1 MTDGTSGQITWT
13 TGVQRRHTP
22 LYLSFH
28 ISGQTLDSIRR
39 RTGLPVEF
47 PHLRRS
53 GLALQFSQEELSAAH
68 SIIHRQVTNLG
79 LEFFE
84 DFSRRCLSSC
94 KTLLDAA
101 EKAGAKIQPQE
112 IQPQEIQ
119 PKEVRSQ
126 QVRSQSGDGPALA
139 ALLQPYFDAAS
150 GQASLLRTMVIV
162 HHELE
167 AFLDRFVT
175 VRIADD
181 RKAAAMSAALKMT
194 VEPTYEVLNLKGI
207 IDLGSAVQSQF
218 ADYNDWIVEDPVRL
232 LVRIATDYPSIWERV
247 ARYENDFGWMGRMY
261 YAGEPISA
269 ADIVLRLQNILRH
282 DCAGRLAHI
291 NARREEQLA
300 QRRRAIEC
308 VDDPETRRLADIVA
322 SYNHLRS
329 ERLDVFFIAHDR
341 VIDALRAAGRT
352 LGLARPDDII
362 FLDWR
367 EISRGLREGSSPA
380 ELRACV
386 DARRN
391 GFEFVAVAGV
401 TEWIPRAVSLQ
412 EQEAVRLSASDDD
425 VVGVTACGGRIGG
438 IVRLVLTDQD
448 MLDMTPG
455 EILVTTSTT
464 PSLMLAVEKAAGIVT
479 DEGGMLC
486 HAAIV
491 SREFDIPCII
501 GTDNATRRL
510 RTGDTV
516 DMLADESRIKIVS
529 RARPSVKPGH

>member
-1 MTDGTSGQITWT
+1 MTDSTSGDITWT
-13 TGVQRRHTP
+13 TGVLRRHTP

-28 ISGQTLDSIRR
+28 ISGQTLDSIQRQ
-39 RTGLPVEF
+39 TGLPIAF
-47 PHLRRS
+47 THLRRR
-53 GLALQFSQEELSAAH
+53 GLALQFSQQELSAAQ

-79 LEFFE
+79 FQFFE
-84 DFSRRCLSSC
+84 DFSSRCRSSC
-94 KTLLDAA
+94 ATLLQAA
-101 EKAGAKIQPQE
+101 ETANVQIRAQQGRAQQGLPQ
-112 IQPQEIQ
+112 
-119 PKEVRSQ
+119 SD
-126 QVRSQSGDGPALA
+126 DGPALQ

-150 GQASLLRTMVIV
+150 AQASLLRTMVIV

-167 AFLDRFVT
+167 SFLDRFVT
-175 VRIADD
+175 VRITDD
-181 RKAAAMSAALKMT
+181 RKAAAVSAALKMT
-194 VEPTYEVLNLKGI
+194 IEPTWEVLNLKGI
-207 IDLGSAVQSQF
+207 LDLGRVVQSQSIH
-218 ADYNDWIVEDPVRL
+218 YNEWIVEDPVRL
-232 LVRIATDYPSIWERV
+232 LVRIATEHPSIWERV

-291 NARREEQLA
+291 NARRDEQLA
-300 QRRRAIEC
+300 ERRRAIAWL
-308 VDDPETRRLADIVA
+308 DDPEAQRLADIVA
-322 SYNHLRS
+322 SCNHLRG
-329 ERLDVFFIAHDR
+329 ERLDVFFIAHER

-367 EISRGLREGSSPA
+367 EIGRALREGSSPA
-380 ELRACV
+380 ELCACA

-391 GFEFVAVAGV
+391 GFEFVAVAGA
-401 TEWIPRAVSLQ
+401 TEWIPRDVNPQ
-412 EQEAVRLSASDDD
+412 KQEAVPQSTSADD
-425 VVGVTACGGRIGG
+425 VVGVTACGGHVRGL
-438 IVRLVLTDQD
+438 VRLVLTDQD

-491 SREFDIPCII
+491 SREFDIPCVI

-516 DMLADESRIKIVS
+516 DMWAGEGRVKIVS
-529 RARPSVKPGH
+529 RAQPSVKPSVKPGR